1 MSRWTYLPPRLV
13 ILGLITLALWASA
26 DPLTEMIVVNSIENR
41 TGGKV
46 DVAQLRC
53 SLGNQ
58 KLYLK
63 EVVLSDPDDASRNLL
78 QADMAY
84 LNFDADA
91 LWRRQLVV
99 TDGQTSRLMF
109 GTPRAP
115 AGPKALDLTNEKLP
129 ASDFVPD
136 TTQELGQAWVDSL
149 ILPNNQ
155 LTKVA
160 ELETTQAND
169 RIVASWDK
177 ELQQIAQTVIEIKKL
192 TADLNDLAS
201 HDQSANNPLRRKW
214 QGNSYIR
221 LQNMETQNENVAAKL
236 ETLRERLRNDVATI
250 EAAQQVDAQKISK
263 SVTAMKLDGDQLSN
277 LLLADMHSDFVNQS
291 IEMLKWFR
299 NARPEISRDFAPKSK
314 RGVDVHIKGTK
325 AAPSCLVKK
334 IEINGEGRLLGQHFD
349 FSGNAYNLST
359 EPELLDEPAR
369 FEIHAQGQQHAAV
382 ACTFDYADEK
392 PVDTIK
398 ITCPELNLGEQ
409 ILGDKESLQLTLGDS
424 NKISAEVNLTSA
436 GDKIAGTIKLRY
448 TDVAL
453 HVDSLN
459 HFAGGRVAALQM
471 NEGVTAIRNFESV
484 ITITGDDSKVVF
496 ESQSDL
502 GQQFASAINKTLK
515 RRTGNTIQQQLDAL
529 QAVKTQAVDQLQ
541 SRVETQLQRLQAAI
555 SGNQSRIANL
565 ESATKVQNG
574 LRGLRRFE

>member
-13 ILGLITLALWASA
+13 ILVLISLALWASA
-26 DPLTEMIVVNSIENR
+26 DPLTRMIVVNSIENR

-46 DVAQLRC
+46 DVTQLRC
-53 SLGNQ
+53 SIGNQ

-63 EVVLSDPDDASRNLL
+63 EVVLSDPDNASRNLL

-84 LNFDADA
+84 LDFDANA
-91 LWRRQLVV
+91 LWRRQFIV

-109 GTPRAP
+109 GTPRSMAT
-115 AGPKALDLTNEKLP
+115 PKSLAEAQEQPPVTDLM
-129 ASDFVPD
+129 AD
-136 TTQELGQAWVDSL
+136 TTAEIGQAWLDSL
-149 ILPNNQ
+149 VLPNNQ
-155 LTKVA
+155 LTKVG
-160 ELETTQAND
+160 ELQTTQANE
-169 RIVASWDK
+169 RIVASWDQ
-177 ELQQIAQTVIEIKKL
+177 ELQQVAQSVVEIKKL
-192 TADLNDLAS
+192 TADLNEVAS

-221 LQNMETQNENVAAKL
+221 LQEMETQNKSVSAKVK
-236 ETLRERLRNDVATI
+236 TLRERLRNDVATI
-250 EAAQQVDAQKISK
+250 ERAQQADAQKISK

-277 LLLADMHSDFVNQS
+277 LLLADVHAGFVNQS
-291 IEMLKWFR
+291 IEMFKWFR
-299 NARPEISRDFAPKSK
+299 NARPEISRDFAPKSP

-325 AAPSCLVKK
+325 ATPSCWVKK

-359 EPELLDEPAR
+359 EPELLKEPAT
-369 FEIHAQGQQHAAV
+369 FEFHAQGQQHAAV
-382 ACTFDYADEK
+382 ACTLDHSDQE

-398 ITCPELNLGEQ
+398 ITCPELKLGEQ
-409 ILGDKESLQLTLGDS
+409 SLGDKNSLQLTLGDS
-424 NKISAEVNLTSA
+424 NKVSAEVNLTSA
-436 GDKIAGTIKLRY
+436 GDQIAGTIKLRY

-459 HFAGGRVAALQM
+459 SFAGGRVAALQM

-484 ITITGDDSKVVF
+484 ITISGDHDKIVF

-502 GQQFASAINKTLK
+502 GQQFASAINKTLQK
-515 RRTGNTIQQQLDAL
+515 RSGNSIKQQLDSL
-529 QAVKTQAVDQLQ
+529 QAIKTQAVDQLE
-541 SRVETQLQRLQAAI
+541 SRVESQLQRLQAAI

-565 ESATKVQNG
+565 EAATETHNG